1 MTFYDQSKIE
11 TLISQETLQSRIK
24 AMGTQITQDYLG
36 QGDVV
41 LVCVLKGSYLFLA
54 DLSRAIDLPLTV
66 DFISVSS
73 YGNDY
78 ESSGVVR
85 MVHDLSHSIEN
96 KHVLIVEDIIDTGL
110 TMSYLLANLQTRKPK
125 SLKVVSLLHK
135 PSKAKTHVQIDYLGF
150 EIPDRFVIGYGLDF
164 HNQFRNMPYI
174 GVNLSG
180 DIPLNPA
187 YLSTKTELSQ
197 V

>member
-11 TLISQETLQSRIK
+11 TLISQETLQSRIN
-24 AMGTQITQDYLG
+24 ALGTQITKDYLG
-36 QGDVV
+36 QGDLV

-96 KHVLIVEDIIDTGL
+96 KNVLIVEDIIDTGL

-135 PSKAKTHVQIDYLGF
+135 PSKAKTQVQIDYLGF

-180 DIPLNPA
+180 DVPLSPEYRSHQA
-187 YLSTKTELSQ
+187 DKI
-197 V
+197 